1 MIAKTMYAADHPPS
15 FLAGWASRLA
25 SFCLILLIAAAF
37 LHRLFAL
44 PTPIALNIAT
54 ASFVGAGIALVMAG
68 VAGLDIWI
76 TGRQGAPRIVLASLV
91 SVALLSIP
99 ISVYAL
105 SKQWPEI
112 NDIATDTRNPP
123 QYSQAQNMRGTT
135 SNPNAYPGGDFA
147 SQQQKYYP
155 DLKTLVVPRPADE
168 TFEIVLQ
175 ALAKLRYKT
184 NSERAPDLESGSP
197 GFVEFTEY
205 TMMLGFPDDIVIRV
219 AGNDETSNVDLRSSS
234 RYGQND
240 FGHNAERLRIL
251 LKEIVARLEASVP
264 NPARVKPATANK
276 DSKPATK
283 RPSRRDR
290 GSAANR
296 KRRDPSRSNIR
307 RAPEPIE

>member
-1 MIAKTMYAADHPPS
+1 MIAKTIYAADHPPS

-25 SFCLILLIAAAF
+25 LFCLMLLIAAAF

-44 PTPIALNIAT
+44 PTPIALNIAA
-54 ASFVGAGIALVMAG
+54 ASFVGAGISICMAAI
-68 VAGLDIWI
+68 AGLDIWI

-91 SVALLSIP
+91 SLGILTIP
-99 ISVYAL
+99 LSVYAL
-105 SKQWPEI
+105 SSHWPEI
-112 NDIATDTRNPP
+112 NDITTDTRDPP
-123 QYSQAQNMRGTT
+123 QYSQVQNLREVA
-135 SNPNAYPGGDFA
+135 SNPSTYPGGDFA
-147 SQQQKYYP
+147 SLQQKYYP
-155 DLKTLVVPRPADE
+155 DLKTLKVPRPADE
-168 TFEIVLQ
+168 TYEIVLQ

-184 NSERAPDLESGSP
+184 SYERAPDIDTGSS
-197 GFVEFTEY
+197 GFVEFTEH

-219 AGNDETSNVDLRSSS
+219 AGNEETSNVDLRSSS
-234 RYGQND
+234 RYGRND
-240 FGHNAERLRIL
+240 FGHNAERLRLL

-264 NPARVKPATANK
+264 NPSRAKPAAGNK
-276 DSKPATK
+276 DGTPVAK